1 MSVSEQLHQWQQAGT
16 RVWETLSR
24 KPLSALFGRPE
35 PLMSRGRVHEP
46 GRLGRPSNAAP
57 TRITLWHFGPNGL
70 QRHDHASLETLQT
83 VEAQGGR
90 CWIDVCGFS
99 DIDAIRELGEHLAL
113 HALSLADLVNVER
126 QTKAEDLDERTLIV
140 MQMPH
145 LAGADT
151 DTPLSQIGWLISPDL
166 LLTFR
171 EQPGDVFDSVL
182 ARMDRPSSRLRTE
195 PLDYLACAL
204 LDVAMET
211 GFPVVE
217 RLAEQLDRIE
227 EAVMTGQGQDV
238 LGQIHSQRRALIT
251 LGRLFWRQRDLMAR
265 LLRDE
270 SHFNKAT
277 RIYLREAYDQA
288 VQLLD
293 MTETTRELAA
303 SLLEIHLSISANRTN
318 QVMKTLTIMAS
329 IFIPLTFVAGVY
341 GMNFEHMPELAWP
354 WAYPAVLGVMLT
366 IAIGLLWWFR
376 RRGWLGQTPDP
387 GP

>member
-1 MSVSEQLHQWQQAGT
+1 MSVSEQLYQWQKAGT
-16 RVWETLSR
+16 RVWETLAR
-24 KPLSALFGRPE
+24 RPLSTLFGRPE
-35 PLMSRGRVHEP
+35 PLLSRGRVHEP
-46 GRLGRPSNAAP
+46 GRLSRPSNAAS
-57 TRITLWHFGPNGL
+57 TCITLWHFGPEGL
-70 QRHDHASLETLQT
+70 QRHDNVSLETLQAT
-83 VEAQGGR
+83 QALGGR
-90 CWIDVCGFS
+90 RWIDVCGFS
-99 DIDAIRELGEHLAL
+99 DLDTIRALGEHLDL
-113 HALSLADLVNVER
+113 HALTLADLVNVER

-140 MQMPH
+140 MQLPH
-145 LAGADT
+145 LAGAGG
-151 DTPLSQIGWLISPDL
+151 DTPLSQIGWLISADL

-171 EQPGDVFDSVL
+171 EHPGDLFDSVL
-182 ARMDRPSSRLRTE
+182 ARMDRPSSRLRSK

-217 RLAEQLDRIE
+217 RLAEQLDDIE
-227 EAVMTGQGQDV
+227 EAVMNGQGQDV
-238 LGQIHSQRRALIT
+238 LGQIHAQRRALIT

-270 SHFNKAT
+270 SHFHKTT
-277 RIYLREAYDQA
+277 RIYLRDAYDQA

-354 WAYPAVLGVMLT
+354 WAYPAILGVMLA

-376 RRGWLGQTPDP
+376 RRGWLGHSP
-387 GP
+387 